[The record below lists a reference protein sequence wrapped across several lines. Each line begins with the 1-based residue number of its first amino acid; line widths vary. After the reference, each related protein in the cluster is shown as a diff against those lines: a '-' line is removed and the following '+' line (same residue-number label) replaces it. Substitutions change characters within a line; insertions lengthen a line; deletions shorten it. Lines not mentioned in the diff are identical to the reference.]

1 MDKAFGKLLE
11 AGGLQSMRSQRAGH
25 DLVTKPPL
33 PRGNHAGEFSGISRE
48 MIPPRSFML
57 GLPWQSSG

>member
-1 MDKAFGKLLE
+1 MDKAFGKLSE
-11 AGGLQSMRSQRAGH
+11 AGGLQSMKSQRVAH
-25 DLVTKPPL
+25 DLVTKPPP
-33 PRGNHAGEFSGISRE
+33 PRENHAEEFSGISRE